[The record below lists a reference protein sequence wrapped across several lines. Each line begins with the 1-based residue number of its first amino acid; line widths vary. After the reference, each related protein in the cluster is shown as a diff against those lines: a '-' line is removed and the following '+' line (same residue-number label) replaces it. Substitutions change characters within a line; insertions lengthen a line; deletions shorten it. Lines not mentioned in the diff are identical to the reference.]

1 MARLLGP
8 AWRDGDHRAGVS
20 DPPETAEQWLDL
32 IRGLTK
38 KDFPDDEP
46 WQLVVDDI
54 TKPAFMQPPASS
66 PAGEKDYK
74 STVATPDELDM
85 LVTSKNHDLKTAVA
99 LQAGIDDWIFA
110 LVTLQ
115 TMEGFGGAGNYGVSR
130 MNSGYGNRS
139 AFSFAPSI
147 SPGSHVKHDMV
158 TLLKNR
164 HLILDEYPM
173 ADKGV
178 GLLWLIP
185 WDGTKAE
192 PKLITELE
200 PFFIE
205 ICRRVRLNLS
215 SGKLFATRANSDAKR
230 IVDEKG
236 LVGDPWMPVSNNTN
250 PKGTPPAFLGPR
262 KFGYERV
269 VDGLTSPD
277 WKPPILLKEPPS
289 GGDTLL
295 VARGMVRGEGGTEGY
310 HERIVTLRQKTIQV
324 FGRSGGPKELGDL
337 ARERIDRIAIVQRIL
352 RHAVSAFASGGKT
365 ESIAD
370 EHRARAN
377 PWANRLN
384 EIVDADFFDDLQ
396 DEVES
401 DATERDNVRK
411 EWLRGVVDSAHGIL
425 RNASDSL
432 PCPTVHRFKARV
444 RADGVFWRRL
454 RGPNGLPELFQ
465 KIDDEEMTLPHK
477 TVTQGSRVLR

>member
-1 MARLLGP
+1 
-8 AWRDGDHRAGVS
+8 
-20 DPPETAEQWLDL
+20 
-32 IRGLTK
+32 
-38 KDFPDDEP
+38 
-46 WQLVVDDI
+46 
-54 TKPAFMQPPASS
+54 
-66 PAGEKDYK
+66 
-74 STVATPDELDM
+74 
-85 LVTSKNHDLKTAVA
+85 
-99 LQAGIDDWIFA
+99 
-110 LVTLQ
+110 
-115 TMEGFGGAGNYGVSR
+115 
-130 MNSGYGNRS
+130 
-139 AFSFAPSI
+139 
-147 SPGSHVKHDMV
+147 
-158 TLLKNR
+158 
-164 HLILDEYPM
+164 
-173 ADKGV
+173 
-178 GLLWLIP
+178 
-185 WDGTKAE
+185 
-192 PKLITELE
+192 
-200 PFFIE
+200 
-205 ICRRVRLNLS
+205 
-215 SGKLFATRANSDAKR
+215 
-230 IVDEKG
+230 
-236 LVGDPWMPVSNNTN
+236 MPVSNNTN

-295 VARGMVRGEGGTEGY
+295 VARGMVRDEGRTEGY

-377 PWANRLN
+377 PWANRLK

-432 PCPTVHRFKARV
+432 PCPAVHRFKARV
-444 RADGVFWRRL
+444 RADGVFWGRL

-465 KIDDEEMTLPHK
+465 KIDDKEDAECQNNNQP
-477 TVTQGSRVLR
+477 TQAKNSMETQMPLFE